1 MLANI
6 LVSSAAFIVSL
17 IFNWILTKFSL
28 NLGVRNLTKE
38 EEIRWQ
44 HRKPS
49 VGGIAFYI
57 CFLIFFS
64 IISLSFQTAPLFKNQ
79 IQLSLLISCSLGFI
93 IGLIDDARNTNP
105 IWKLLGQT
113 LCAIVLCSFDIV
125 IPFSPNLLWNYVL
138 TVFWVVFLMNSIN
151 MLDNMDGLTT
161 TISIFILFSIVIS
174 QPQSESFYI
183 VLTYCIIGILFG
195 FLFFNWN
202 PSRIYMGDSGSQF
215 LGILLAHI
223 SIVYLWD
230 NRSTNGGYFQVEQFI
245 LPMMFF
251 TVPIYDTMTVF
262 IHRLLKGNSP
272 FVGGRDHL
280 SHHLV
285 YLGFKDYQSVFI
297 LSMVNFSAIAIGFYC
312 FSNYRPY
319 LLFLFGLWIIGFL
332 FVQILYKYAER
343 KSAQFQ

>member
-1 MLANI
+1 MLTKI
-6 LVSSAAFIVSL
+6 LINLTAFVVSL
-17 IFNWILTKFSL
+17 IFNWILIKFSL
-28 NLGVRNLTKE
+28 NLGIRNLSKE
-38 EEIRWQ
+38 EEVRWQ

-64 IISLSFQTAPLFKNQ
+64 AVFLLFQPAPASENH
-79 IQLSLLISCSLGFI
+79 IPLSLLISCSLGFI

-105 IWKLLGQT
+105 IWKLSGQI
-113 LCAIVLCSFDIV
+113 LCAITLCSFDIV
-125 IPFSPNLLWNYVL
+125 IQISPNLLWNYIL
-138 TVFWVVFLMNSIN
+138 TVLWVVFLMNSIN

-161 TISIFILFSIVIS
+161 TISIFILFSIIIS
-174 QPQSESFYI
+174 QIQSESFYI
-183 VLTYCIIGILFG
+183 VLTSCMISALFG

-223 SIVYLWD
+223 SIVYLWG
-230 NRSTNGGYFQVEQFI
+230 NRSSNGGYFQVEQFF
-245 LPMMFF
+245 LPMIFF

-285 YLGFKDYQSVFI
+285 YLGFKDYQSVLI
-297 LSMVNFSAIAIGFYC
+297 LCMINLSAIAIGFYF
-312 FSNYRPY
+312 FSNHKSN
-319 LLFLFGLWIIGFL
+319 LLFLFRLWIIGFL
-332 FVQILYKYAER
+332 FVQII
-343 KSAQFQ
+343 F

>member
-1 MLANI
+1 
-6 LVSSAAFIVSL
+6 
-17 IFNWILTKFSL
+17 
-28 NLGVRNLTKE
+28 
-38 EEIRWQ
+38 
-44 HRKPS
+44 
-49 VGGIAFYI
+49 
-57 CFLIFFS
+57 
-64 IISLSFQTAPLFKNQ
+64 
-79 IQLSLLISCSLGFI
+79 
-93 IGLIDDARNTNP
+93 
-105 IWKLLGQT
+105 
-113 LCAIVLCSFDIV
+113 
-125 IPFSPNLLWNYVL
+125 
-138 TVFWVVFLMNSIN
+138 
-151 MLDNMDGLTT
+151 
-161 TISIFILFSIVIS
+161 
-174 QPQSESFYI
+174 
-183 VLTYCIIGILFG
+183 
-195 FLFFNWN
+195 
-202 PSRIYMGDSGSQF
+202 MGDSGSQF